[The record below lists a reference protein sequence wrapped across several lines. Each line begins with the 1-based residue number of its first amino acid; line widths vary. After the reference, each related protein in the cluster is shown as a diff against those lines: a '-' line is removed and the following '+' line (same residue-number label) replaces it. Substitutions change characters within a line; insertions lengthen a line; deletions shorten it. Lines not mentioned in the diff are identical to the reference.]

1 MKAIKITE
9 ANATAIEA
17 ALSEANGRSEAHA
30 YTTYGEIE
38 CLVSE
43 AEREL
48 CGLLYKSM
56 TKRTGN
62 RPGQGRQPTIAPRGQ
77 VDRIE
82 ARVSSAQKAEYIKR
96 GGSQA
101 LRDWLNGKLAEADN
115 SNTVAHNASSNKQ
128 GD

>member
-1 MKAIKITE
+1 
-9 ANATAIEA
+9 
-17 ALSEANGRSEAHA
+17 
-30 YTTYGEIE
+30 
-38 CLVSE
+38 
-43 AEREL
+43 
-48 CGLLYKSM
+48 M

-101 LRDWLNGKLAEADN
+101 LRDWLNGKLAAADN
-115 SNTVAHNASSNKQ
+115 KTTVAHNASSNEQ